1 MLIFFNRTVTWQPP
15 PGPGAAWIPGRRYW
29 SGPSQVSHWAR
40 QFLLVVDSDRE
51 SESERTQSQRHTSH

>member
-29 SGPSQVSHWAR
+29 SGPRRADDFRVK
-40 QFLLVVDSDRE
+40 LVTGPGS
-51 SESERTQSQRHTSH
+51 SY